1 MKYSVIRIEIRQ
13 CKFNYQKKK
22 VLICGEDG
30 PVPGVSEVIVSGGK
44 KPLNIKH
51 WPKSNSPKSSTPEL
65 AKVEVLRST
74 KVERKIGQSRATKI
88 GQSQLAKV
96 ERAPSG
102 CPLYLEGMKGM

>member
-30 PVPGVSEVIVSGGK
+30 PVPGVSEVIVSSGK
-44 KPLNIKH
+44 KAPDIKH
-51 WPKSNSPKSSTPEL
+51 WPKSNSPKSSSPEL

-74 KVERKIGQSRATKI
+74 EVERKIGQSRIGPSRATKI
-88 GQSQLAKV
+88 GQSQLAKI
-96 ERAPSG
+96 ERAPSD
-102 CPLYLEGMKGM
+102 CLL